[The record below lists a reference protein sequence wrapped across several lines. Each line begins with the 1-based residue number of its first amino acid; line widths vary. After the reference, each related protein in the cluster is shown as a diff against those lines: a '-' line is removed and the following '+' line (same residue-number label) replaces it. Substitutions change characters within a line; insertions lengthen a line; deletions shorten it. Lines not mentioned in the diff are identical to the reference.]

1 MNGVNDTARVAAGA
15 TEYVTVAIADQWFG
29 LPIAR
34 VQDVFKPDLMTRVP
48 LAPPEIAGVLNLR
61 GRIVTAVDMRCRL
74 GLPPRAPGA
83 SPMAVGVACG
93 FESFGLLVDA
103 VGEVIRLSD
112 DTREPNPINLD
123 PMFAR
128 VSVGV
133 HRRDNQLMVVLDLD
147 RVLAIGQHAA
157 AA

>member
-1 MNGVNDTARVAAGA
+1 
-15 TEYVTVAIADQWFG
+15 
-29 LPIAR
+29 
-34 VQDVFKPDLMTRVP
+34 
-48 LAPPEIAGVLNLR
+48 
-61 GRIVTAVDMRCRL
+61 
-74 GLPPRAPGA
+74 LPPLAPGA

-93 FESFGLLVDA
+93 AESFGLLVDA